1 MSPVPKVVEGKRA
14 APRRRRGRPSVLRV
28 ASQII
33 AVCVRACAGVRWP
46 DALVPWRG
54 VCGCRF
60 SVAVWGRAAV
70 RAARGIFADNFVW
83 RRGGMCVLR
92 GRVWARV
99 RGWRTGGW
107 RRRQVGVAR
116 TGRGG
121 WEAMGRWCRVCT
133 PVIAARLALGARA
146 AGRLGRAGWAAVW
159 RRCRRF
165 GHCAG
170 TLGGVVGAAFGR
182 GRRFSAGVARLFGA
196 VGALWRRFAAR
207 RWGCAG
213 AASGPAGSPILGGR
227 NGAGGVGAGAG
238 RRRPRCRT
246 CERSKRARRRAAAR
260 RVAAAL
266 LAVRARS
273 RHWRCA
279 GAPRLFPAAL
289 RPRAHTPE

>member
-1 MSPVPKVVEGKRA
+1 MQVFPWLFGGGLRC
-14 APRRRRGRPSVLRV
+14 APRG
-28 ASQII
+28 
-33 AVCVRACAGVRWP
+33 
-46 DALVPWRG
+46 
-54 VCGCRF
+54 
-60 SVAVWGRAAV
+60 
-70 RAARGIFADNFVW
+70 GIFAGTILCGDVA
-83 RRGGMCVLR
+83 GMCVLR
-92 GRVWARV
+92 GRVRARV

-107 RRRQVGVAR
+107 RRRQVGAAR